1 MTAPNLC
8 SKNGQ
13 VSFSVS
19 ANDSVSNSDF
29 HRLTASEGKRQ
40 LVFASFFFW
49 KPGTIMQK
57 SLTGLI
63 RSLLHDVLKECP
75 DLIREILPDYWGQ
88 IKSTPWQIQ
97 SKLPLSDKEIREA
110 FSRLISD
117 PNLYTNHCFCF
128 FIDGLDE
135 YEGTYQEDPK
145 TLVDL
150 LNSWTRRAPTA
161 IKICVSSRGYNVFMN
176 AFAENQ
182 RICLHNLTRS
192 DMTQYVL
199 NKLRHMDPEEDR
211 MTLAKA
217 MVENAQGI
225 FVWITLVVKRI
236 REQIENGA
244 NIDTLKR
251 EIDSLPRE
259 LNDLFEHI
267 VNSLL
272 ESDFKLASQTFTMV
286 MELNPDIKL
295 SLFSYS
301 FLDEFT
307 QDPLFALREDFQR
320 QSLTPQ
326 ATAQR
331 IEYARKRLI
340 GCCKG
345 LLETSKDVPSNSLED
360 YIIITHR
367 SISEFLSFPTQK
379 DRIERS
385 LDGFNTIDAISQL
398 TLAELWLRAPGH
410 IRNGSFES
418 LALGLLPFRSQAKL
432 DVAPYTF
439 LNSLALA
446 WQRHQDQGKYD
457 CVGDKLWVLF
467 EHRNRHCILAA
478 IISHPGVAPSK
489 DKSQE
494 SRHLRHPI
502 YSAAVSGNYDYV
514 LWELRRGKESAP
526 LFSPHPLVYCL
537 LVQAMPIR
545 FMNHEM
551 NHEMND
557 EMNDKKRRFIE
568 GLESEQSVYD
578 MIECL
583 HTHHGIHP
591 DTPSSLF
598 YTGLYPATPQGKST
612 SGSSGYGDEKTV
624 VPLWHHL
631 LLRCYRKENDKR
643 LSYFVEKFL
652 EYGADPYFYISV
664 SNCPNL
670 RMRLVVRVRGEIQE
684 QWLVDSPKDQDLE
697 QVTEDKQGQA
707 AYECENMSLADL
719 VERWGFENRTRVL
732 ELIKKNILM
741 LGGEKQDN
749 VMWIREVVDPDEEED
764 TSTTLAEADS
774 GTQEAAKL
782 SSDSSQA
789 LSDDEKCI
797 DSGSRKGGLTERW
810 KFGSQKLLTLS
821 VAISV
826 GVLVLGEYF
835 ILFERLPVSLAD
847 YA

>member
-1 MTAPNLC
+1 
-8 SKNGQ
+8 
-13 VSFSVS
+13 
-19 ANDSVSNSDF
+19 
-29 HRLTASEGKRQ
+29 
-40 LVFASFFFW
+40 
-49 KPGTIMQK
+49 MQK

-88 IKSTPWQIQ
+88 IKSTPWQVQ
-97 SKLPLSDKEIREA
+97 SKIPLTDKEIREA

-117 PNLYTNHCFCF
+117 PTLYTNHCFCF

-145 TLVDL
+145 TLVEL
-150 LNSWTRRAPTA
+150 LNSWTRRAPAA

-176 AFAENQ
+176 AFAEDQ
-182 RICLHNLTRS
+182 RICLHDLTRS

-199 NKLRHMDPEEDR
+199 NKLRHLDPEEDR

-225 FVWITLVVKRI
+225 FVWSTLVVKRI

-244 NIDTLKR
+244 NLETLRR

-267 VNSLL
+267 INSLL
-272 ESDFKLASQTFTMV
+272 GSDFKLSSRTFSMV
-286 MELNPDIKL
+286 MELNPKRNL

-301 FLDEFT
+301 FLEEFT
-307 QDPLFALREDFQR
+307 QDPLFALREDFKG
-320 QSLTPQ
+320 QSLSPQ

-345 LLETSKDVPSNSLED
+345 LLETRKDVRSNFLEE
-360 YIIITHR
+360 YIFITHR

-398 TLAELWLRAPGH
+398 TLAELWLRAPGD
-410 IRNGSFES
+410 IGQGDFED
-418 LALGLLPFRSQAKL
+418 LALGLLPFRSWAKL
-432 DVAPYTF
+432 DVAPYSF
-439 LNSLALA
+439 LDSLALA
-446 WQRHQDQGKYD
+446 WQRHQDQGNYN
-457 CVGDKLWVLF
+457 CVSSKLDVLF
-467 EHRNRHCILAA
+467 EHRNFFIVAMMP
-478 IISHPGVAPSK
+478 HPEVDPSK
-489 DKSQE
+489 DKRQGP
-494 SRHLRHPI
+494 RHLRHPI
-502 YSAAVSGNYDYV
+502 YSAAVCGNYDYV

-526 LFSPHPLVYCL
+526 PFSPLCLVYCL
-537 LVQAMPIR
+537 LVKVVSFHLMK
-545 FMNHEM
+545 
-551 NHEMND
+551 MND
-557 EMNDKKRRFIE
+557 GKRRFIE
-568 GLESEQSVYD
+568 ELESEQRVYD

-583 HTHHGIHP
+583 HTHHGIHS

-598 YTGLYPATPQGKST
+598 YTSLYPAKPQGKST
-612 SGSSGYGDEKTV
+612 TLGSLDLGDEKTV
-624 VPLWHHL
+624 VSLWHHL
-631 LLRCYRKENDKR
+631 LLRCYRKNYKGDKS

-684 QWLVDSPKDQDLE
+684 QWLVSSPKDWGRERRAD
-697 QVTEDKQGQA
+697 
-707 AYECENMSLADL
+707 YECENMSLADL
-719 VERWGFENRTRVL
+719 VERWGFENKARVL

-741 LGGEKQDN
+741 LGGEKQDI
-749 VMWIREVVDPDEEED
+749 VMWIREVGDPDEEGD
-764 TSTTLAEADS
+764 ISTKLTKVDS
-774 GTQEAAKL
+774 RTQGDAKL
-782 SSDSSQA
+782 SSDSPQT
-789 LSDDEKCI
+789 LSDNEKCI
-797 DSGSRKGGLTERW
+797 DSGSRKGGLTELW
-810 KFGSQKLLTLS
+810 KFGSQKLLSLS
-821 VAISV
+821 VAISI

-835 ILFERLPVSLAD
+835 IFFERLPVSLAD

>member
-1 MTAPNLC
+1 M
-8 SKNGQ
+8 
-13 VSFSVS
+13 
-19 ANDSVSNSDF
+19 
-29 HRLTASEGKRQ
+29 
-40 LVFASFFFW
+40 
-49 KPGTIMQK
+49 IMQK

-63 RSLLHDVLKECP
+63 RSLLHDVLKKCP
-75 DLIREILPDYWGQ
+75 NLIREIFPDQWGQ
-88 IKSTPWQIQ
+88 IKSTPWQVQ
-97 SKLPLSDKEIREA
+97 PKLPLTDKEIREA
-110 FSRLISD
+110 FSRLIS
-117 PNLYTNHCFCF
+117 NQTLYTNHCFCF

-145 TLVDL
+145 TLVEL

-176 AFAENQ
+176 AFAEDQ

-199 NKLRHMDPEEDR
+199 NKLRHMDLEDR

-217 MVENAQGI
+217 IVENAQGM

-244 NIDTLKR
+244 SLDTLKR

-272 ESDFKLASQTFTMV
+272 DSDFKLASQTFSMA
-286 MELNPDIKL
+286 MELNPENKL

-307 QDPLFALREDFQR
+307 QDSLFALREDFR
-320 QSLTPQ
+320 GQSLTPR

-345 LLETSKDVPSNSLED
+345 LLETRKVVHSNDLEE
-360 YIIITHR
+360 YIFITHR
-367 SISEFLSFPTQK
+367 SVSEFLSFPAQK

-410 IRNGSFES
+410 IYRGFFES
-418 LALGLLPFRSQAKL
+418 LALELLPFRSQAKL
-432 DVAPYTF
+432 DVAPYSF

-446 WQRHQDQGKYD
+446 WQRHQDQGNYD
-457 CVGDKLWVLF
+457 CVGDQLLVPF
-467 EHRNRHCILAA
+467 NHRNKRCVLVAM
-478 IISHPGVAPSK
+478 ISHPGVALSK
-489 DKSQE
+489 DKSPE
-494 SRHLRHPI
+494 SQYLRHPI
-502 YSAAVSGNYDYV
+502 YSAAVCGNYDYV
-514 LWELRRGKESAP
+514 LWELRRGEESAP
-526 LFSPHPLVYCL
+526 PFSPLRLVYCL
-537 LVQAMPIR
+537 LVKAVPVFR
-545 FMNHEM
+545 FMK
-551 NHEMND
+551 D

-568 GLESEQSVYD
+568 ELESEQSVCD
-578 MIECL
+578 MIQCL
-583 HTHHGIHP
+583 HTHHAIHP

-598 YTGLYPATPQGKST
+598 RASLYPATPQGQST
-612 SGSSGYGDEKTV
+612 SRLFYFGDEKTV
-624 VPLWHHL
+624 VSLWHHV
-631 LLRCYRKENDKR
+631 LLRCYRGDRGPKGDKR

-664 SNCPNL
+664 SSCPNL

-684 QWLVDSPKDQDLE
+684 QWLVSSPTDQDLE
-697 QVTEDKQGQA
+697 HVTEDKWRQA

-719 VERWGFENRTRVL
+719 VVRWGFENKARVL

-749 VMWIREVVDPDEEED
+749 VMWVREVGDPDEEGD
-764 TSTTLAEADS
+764 ISTTLSKVDS

-782 SSDSSQA
+782 SSDSSQV

-797 DSGSRKGGLTERW
+797 DSGSRKGGLTECW
-810 KFGSQKLLTLS
+810 KFGSQKLQKLITLS
-821 VAISV
+821 VAISI
-826 GVLVLGEYF
+826 GVLALGEYF
-835 ILFERLPVSLAD
+835 NLFERLPVSLAD

>member
-1 MTAPNLC
+1 
-8 SKNGQ
+8 
-13 VSFSVS
+13 
-19 ANDSVSNSDF
+19 
-29 HRLTASEGKRQ
+29 
-40 LVFASFFFW
+40 
-49 KPGTIMQK
+49 MQK

-88 IKSTPWQIQ
+88 IESTPWQVQ
-97 SKLPLSDKEIREA
+97 SKLPLTDKEIREA

-117 PNLYTNHCFCF
+117 PTLYTNHCFCF

-176 AFAENQ
+176 AFAEDQ
-182 RICLHNLTRS
+182 RIYLHNLTRS

-244 NIDTLKR
+244 NLDTLKR

-267 VNSLL
+267 INSLV
-272 ESDFKLASQTFTMV
+272 ESDFKLASQTFSMV
-286 MELNPDIKL
+286 MELNPDKRL

-320 QSLTPQ
+320 RSLTPQ

-345 LLETSKDVPSNSLED
+345 LLETSKDVPSDSVEV

-398 TLAELWLRAPGH
+398 TLAELWSKAPGH
-410 IRNGSFES
+410 ISSGSFES

-439 LNSLALA
+439 LNSLASA
-446 WQRHQDQGKYD
+446 WQRHQDQGNYD

-467 EHRNRHCILAA
+467 EHRSRHCILVAMK
-478 IISHPGVAPSK
+478 SHPGVAPSM
-489 DKSQE
+489 DESQE
-494 SRHLRHPI
+494 SQYLRHPI

-526 LFSPHPLVYCL
+526 PFSPLHLVYCL
-537 LVQAMPIR
+537 LIKAMPFR
-545 FMNHEM
+545 FMKD
-551 NHEMND
+551 EMND
-557 EMNDKKRRFIE
+557 EKRRYIE
-568 GLESEQSVYD
+568 ELESEQSVYD

-583 HTHHGIHP
+583 HTRHGISP

-598 YTGLYPATPQGKST
+598 RTALYPATPQGKST
-612 SGSSGYGDEKTV
+612 SGSSDFGDEKTV

-631 LLRCYRKENDKR
+631 LLRCYRAKNDKR

-664 SNCPNL
+664 SNCPNF
-670 RMRLVVRVRGEIQE
+670 RMRLVARVRGEIQE
-684 QWLVDSPKDQDLE
+684 QWLVSSPKDQDLE
-697 QVTEDKQGQA
+697 QVTEDKQRQA
-707 AYECENMSLADL
+707 AYECENMSLAYL
-719 VERWGFENRTRVL
+719 VERWGFENKARVL
-732 ELIKKNILM
+732 ELIKKNILL

-764 TSTTLAEADS
+764 TSTTLAKADS

-782 SSDSSQA
+782 SSNSSQA

-797 DSGSRKGGLTERW
+797 DSGSRKGGLTEPW

-821 VAISV
+821 VAIYICV
-826 GVLVLGEYF
+826 FVLGKYF
-835 ILFERLPVSLAD
+835 ILLERLPVSLTD

>member
-1 MTAPNLC
+1 M
-8 SKNGQ
+8 
-13 VSFSVS
+13 
-19 ANDSVSNSDF
+19 
-29 HRLTASEGKRQ
+29 
-40 LVFASFFFW
+40 
-49 KPGTIMQK
+49 
-57 SLTGLI
+57 
-63 RSLLHDVLKECP
+63 
-75 DLIREILPDYWGQ
+75 
-88 IKSTPWQIQ
+88 PWQVQ
-97 SKLPLSDKEIREA
+97 SKLPLTDKEIREA

-117 PNLYTNHCFCF
+117 PTLYTNHCFCF

-135 YEGTYQEDPK
+135 YEGTYQEDSK

-150 LNSWTRRAPTA
+150 LKNWTRHAPTA

-176 AFAENQ
+176 AFAEDQ
-182 RICLHNLTRS
+182 RIYLHNLTRS

-199 NKLRHMDPEEDR
+199 NKLQHVNSEEDR

-225 FVWITLVVKRI
+225 FAWITLVVKSI

-244 NIDTLKR
+244 NLDTLKR
-251 EIDSLPRE
+251 EINSLPRE
-259 LNDLFEHI
+259 LNNLFEFI
-267 VNSLL
+267 INSLFD
-272 ESDFKLASQTFTMV
+272 SDFKLASRTFFMV
-286 MELNPDIKL
+286 MKLNPDNRL

-307 QDPLFALREDFQR
+307 EDPLFALREDFQR
-320 QSLTPQ
+320 RSLTPQ

-345 LLETSKDVPSNSLED
+345 LLETSNPRNSLED

-367 SISEFLSFPTQK
+367 SVSEFLSFTTQK
-379 DRIERS
+379 RRIERS

-398 TLAELWLRAPGH
+398 TLAELWLKAPGH
-410 IRNGSFES
+410 IPKDSFEF

-432 DVAPYTF
+432 DVAPYAF

-446 WQRHQDQGKYD
+446 WQCHQDQGNYD
-457 CVGDKLWVLF
+457 FVSNQLWVVF
-467 EHRNRHCILAA
+467 EHRKQNSVLVSM
-478 IISHPGVAPSK
+478 ISHRGVAPSK
-489 DKSQE
+489 DKIRGSMF
-494 SRHLRHPI
+494 LRHPI
-502 YSAAVSGNYDYV
+502 YSAAVCGNYDYV
-514 LWELRRGKESAP
+514 SWELRRGKEYTP
-526 LFSPHPLVYCL
+526 LFSPLLLVYCL
-537 LVQAMPIR
+537 LVKVMPLH
-545 FMNHEM
+545 F
-551 NHEMND
+551 MND
-557 EMNDKKRRFIE
+557 EMNDEKRRFIE
-568 GLESEQSVYD
+568 ELESEQSVYD

-598 YTGLYPATPQGKST
+598 YTLLYPATPQGGST
-612 SGSSGYGDEKTV
+612 SGSRDSGDENTV

-631 LLRCYRKENDKR
+631 LLRCYIRENDKR

-670 RMRLVVRVRGEIQE
+670 RMRLVARVRGEIQE
-684 QWLVDSPKDQDLE
+684 QWLISSPKEQDPE
-697 QVTEDKQGQA
+697 RVMEGKYRQA
-707 AYECENMSLADL
+707 VYECENMSLADL
-719 VERWGFENRTRVL
+719 VERWGFENKARVL

-749 VMWIREVVDPDEEED
+749 TMWIREVVNPDEEKD
-764 TSTTLAEADS
+764 TSTTLAKADS

-782 SSDSSQA
+782 SSDSSQT

-797 DSGSRKGGLTERW
+797 DSGSREGGLTERW
-810 KFGSQKLLTLS
+810 KFRSQKLLTFG
-821 VAISV
+821 VAIAI

-835 ILFERLPVSLAD
+835 ILFERLPIFLAD